1 MQTHGHK
8 PALRFPIL
16 QGVLP
21 IKRGQVPSEILAG
34 LTLGAIAIP
43 EVMGYTKIAG
53 TPVITGLYTI
63 LIPTVLFAFFGSS
76 RHLVVGADSATAA
89 ILAAGL
95 VGIAASGSDEYVG
108 LAGML
113 ALMAAGFLVLA
124 RLFRLGFMADFLSRT
139 VMIGFLTG
147 VGFQV
152 AAGQLAGMMGVKSA
166 GHRLAQKIWDVVQQI
181 NHINYYA
188 LTTALIVL
196 VVIVGL
202 KRISKKIP
210 GALIAVI
217 TAIIVSWAMD
227 LKTHMEVI
235 GEVPGGLPRIGLPQV
250 AWNWQLVQELVPIA
264 FAMFV
269 VILTQSAATSRAY
282 AARYNEAFSENV
294 DLVGLALANLGAGLS
309 GTFVVNGSPTKTQI
323 VDSAGGR
330 TQLSLLVTAAMVLT
344 VLLVLTAP
352 LAYLPEAVLSA
363 IVFLIGV
370 DLVDLRGIKK
380 VFVQRQAE
388 FWVAI
393 ITALTVAFI
402 GVEQGIL
409 LAMVLSL
416 IVHTRHGYRPKNA
429 LLVFKESGE
438 WEPHPVETGAQAL
451 PSLLIYRFTHSMY
464 YANSQQLSDEI
475 TSLIDGAAP
484 PIRWFCIEASAVDD
498 VDYTAAE
505 VLRSIFASAKAR
517 QVRFV
522 IAGLRSDVAAKSR
535 HGLADLIGRDDVYN
549 TANDVV
555 KDYQRQTEQTTN

>member
-1 MQTHGHK
+1 M
-8 PALRFPIL
+8 
-16 QGVLP
+16 
-21 IKRGQVPSEILAG
+21 
-34 LTLGAIAIP
+34 
-43 EVMGYTKIAG
+43 
-53 TPVITGLYTI
+53 
-63 LIPTVLFAFFGSS
+63 
-76 RHLVVGADSATAA
+76 
-89 ILAAGL
+89 
-95 VGIAASGSDEYVG
+95 
-108 LAGML
+108 
-113 ALMAAGFLVLA
+113 
-124 RLFRLGFMADFLSRT
+124 
-139 VMIGFLTG
+139 
-147 VGFQV
+147 
-152 AAGQLAGMMGVKSA
+152 
-166 GHRLAQKIWDVVQQI
+166 
-181 NHINYYA
+181 
-188 LTTALIVL
+188 L

-210 GALIAVI
+210 GALIALI
-217 TAIIVSWAMD
+217 TAIVVSWAMD

-250 AWNWQLVQELVPIA
+250 VWNWQLVQELVPIA

-282 AARYNEAFSENV
+282 AARYNEPFSENV

-330 TQLSLLVTAAMVLT
+330 TQLSLLVTAAMVLA

-370 DLVDLRGIKK
+370 DLVDLRGMKN

-388 FWVAI
+388 FWVAL
-393 ITALTVAFI
+393 ITAVTVAFI

-429 LLVFKESGE
+429 LLVLKESGQ
-438 WEPHPVETGAQAL
+438 WEPHPVATRAQAL
-451 PSLLIYRFTHSMY
+451 PGLLIYRFTHSMY
-464 YANSQQLSDEI
+464 YANSQQLSDEV
-475 TSLIDGAAP
+475 TSLIDGAVT

-498 VDYTAAE
+498 VDFTAAE
-505 VLRSIFASAKAR
+505 VLRSIFASSKAKH
-517 QVRFV
+517 VHFV
-522 IAGLRSDVAAKSR
+522 VAGVRSDVAAKSQN
-535 HGLADLIGRDDVYN
+535 GLADLIGRNAVYN